1 MELNHNTTNNQTYV
15 SYQLGQINAHNELT
29 DYDYIKYRYVH
40 NIYGISSGLSK
51 LTKPLNS

>member
-1 MELNHNTTNNQTYV
+1 MELNHNTTNKKTYV